1 MRISVFSALT
11 LCLLWPAT
19 VFATCNGTDQRLTFS
34 AQQHAELNTRLADM
48 PFAQGNHWR
57 AQKGGQNIHVIGTVH
72 LDDSRID
79 AITQRLAPL
88 ITAADLVFLEA
99 NEAEETKLKEA
110 VATRPDVMFIREGPT
125 LLEQMGKEDWAKL
138 AKAAEARGI
147 PAFVAAKFQPW
158 YLSLMLGM
166 PPCVLSQMA
175 QGIHGLDHRVRD
187 VATSAGVPVLAL
199 EPWDTLF
206 SIFGQDPM
214 EEQIEMLKI
223 GITSVETA
231 ENAVAT
237 LMAQYFDQDHGAVMD
252 TSRVALRDTLDMD
265 RAEFDAVFDD
275 MLDSLLTQR
284 NLKWMTV
291 LDKTRA
297 DNIVVAVGAGHLSG
311 ENGVLN
317 LLAQRGYTLTRMAV

>member
-1 MRISVFSALT
+1 
-11 LCLLWPAT
+11 
-19 VFATCNGTDQRLTFS
+19 
-34 AQQHAELNTRLADM
+34 
-48 PFAQGNHWR
+48 
-57 AQKGGQNIHVIGTVH
+57 
-72 LDDSRID
+72 
-79 AITQRLAPL
+79 
-88 ITAADLVFLEA
+88 
-99 NEAEETKLKEA
+99 
-110 VATRPDVMFIREGPT
+110 
-125 LLEQMGKEDWAKL
+125 
-138 AKAAEARGI
+138 
-147 PAFVAAKFQPW
+147 
-158 YLSLMLGM
+158 
-166 PPCVLSQMA
+166 
-175 QGIHGLDHRVRD
+175 
-187 VATSAGVPVLAL
+187 
-199 EPWDTLF
+199 
-206 SIFGQDPM
+206 M